1 MKNPCYTGG
10 AHTKGGSAMKLIR
23 WIVPGLFGVLILTGA
38 LCPTAAWADSSH
50 AQKIYNEGVAAFK
63 QAKAER
69 DSGQKISAH
78 QHFLKARRLFADA
91 SAQDPT
97 VGGNTSTLI
106 YNMARAS
113 EEAAVISGGREV
125 NQAIADMRAFLR
137 LKPNDKDGLKRLV
150 RLQSIASRQAHV
162 DFKGHPSDARIF
174 VNKIEAH
181 GALMLNPG
189 EYDVQY
195 KLGNALVQARGT
207 NPKLVVKAKAP
218 VTYRWPGVK
227 AKTRAKGGNSAHGQ
241 AKAKKPGLSRKTWAW
256 VTIGGSAALAGGG
269 LVLYKLS
276 ADNADEWNN
285 QGDASAR
292 DASGNLYYG
301 SLGAF
306 GLSAIAAA
314 GGTYLLLTQEEAP
327 MAAKPSATFVLTP
340 NGVGVAGIW

>member
-1 MKNPCYTGG
+1 MNP
-10 AHTKGGSAMKLIR
+10 IR
-23 WIVPGLFGVLILTGA
+23 WIVLGLFGVLILTGA
-38 LCPTAAWADSSH
+38 LCPPAAWADS
-50 AQKIYNEGVAAFK
+50 AYALKIYNEGVAAFK

-137 LKPNDKDGLKRLV
+137 VKPNDKDGLKRLV

-195 KLGNALVQARGT
+195 KLGNAPVQARGT

-227 AKTRAKGGNSAHGQ
+227 AKTRAKGGSAHGQ
-241 AKAKKPGLSRKTWAW
+241 TDVDNPGLSRKTWGW
-256 VTIGGSAALAGGG
+256 ITVGGAAAFAGGG
-269 LVLYKLS
+269 LVLYTLS
-276 ADNADEWNN
+276 ANNADEWNN
-285 QGDASAR
+285 NGDASAR
-292 DASGNLYYG
+292 DASENLYY
-301 SLGAF
+301 
-306 GLSAIAAA
+306 
-314 GGTYLLLTQEEAP
+314 
-327 MAAKPSATFVLTP
+327 
-340 NGVGVAGIW
+340 